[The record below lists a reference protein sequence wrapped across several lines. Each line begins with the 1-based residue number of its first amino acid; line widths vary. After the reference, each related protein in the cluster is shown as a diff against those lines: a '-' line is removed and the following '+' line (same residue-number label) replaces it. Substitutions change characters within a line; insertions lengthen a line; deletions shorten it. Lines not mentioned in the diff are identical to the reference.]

1 MTESGVYER
10 ILDELAAG
18 EMTERQRQV
27 FGVLRRVYPSAISR
41 RELVLQ
47 LDGYWPD
54 DINGDRC
61 DRKNRKAIQALRDMK
76 IPIVSSSSQAGYR
89 LDVSEEM
96 IKAMIAEWES
106 RRRELRDRIYKAEQ
120 LIVMIHQVGLE
131 TIPSELPA
139 NEDAEQLSLM

>member
-96 IKAMIAEWES
+96 IKAM
-106 RRRELRDRIYKAEQ
+106 
-120 LIVMIHQVGLE
+120 VGLE